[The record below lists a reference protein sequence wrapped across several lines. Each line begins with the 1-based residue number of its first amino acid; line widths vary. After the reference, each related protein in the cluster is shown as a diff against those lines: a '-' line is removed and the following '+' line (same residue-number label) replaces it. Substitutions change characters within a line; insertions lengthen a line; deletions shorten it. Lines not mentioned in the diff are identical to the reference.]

1 VRSYLNDFNA
11 IVADQ
16 KARDT
21 AQALTDLNQEM
32 AGLEVGRIARFLG
45 EDAGSDAVSRKRAS
59 RTDTAL
65 SALQTAL
72 LDPDYAALYDGAFS
86 RLRDAENAA
95 DIALEKA
102 GQALT
107 DAEAA
112 LDTTLERA
120 ATLDDG
126 TRVFKDAQGQV
137 WTEDGQKVDAALAAT
152 IEWKGHEPGY
162 ETLLIRQQAVADVHD
177 DMADLRGYQ
186 VTLGE
191 FRERL
196 SDEDNPPSRRELED
210 IANGIDAEM
219 PSSVQAL
226 LENGHSLTA
235 DLPLEFMPPA
245 DTFDR

>member
-1 VRSYLNDFNA
+1 MRSYLNDFNA

-16 KARDT
+16 RARDT
-21 AQALTDLNQEM
+21 VQALTDLNQEM

-45 EDAGSDAVSRKRAS
+45 EDTGGDAVSRKRAS

-72 LDPDYAALYDGAFS
+72 LDPGYAALYDGAFS

-112 LDTTLERA
+112 LDTTLTRA

-162 ETLLIRQQAVADVHD
+162 ETLLIRQQAVADAHN

-196 SDEDNPPSRRELED
+196 SDEDNPLPADDLEDIIERTANEMPGLARRELE
-210 IANGIDAEM
+210 AAEGM
-219 PSSVQAL
+219 AAPTSGMSAAV
-226 LENGHSLTA
+226 
-235 DLPLEFMPPA
+235 LPTLG
-245 DTFDR
+245 D